1 MKQQARAAM
10 RWVWGAAVVCLVG
23 GGMGGAAAAAGPR
36 LGLAYTAGVRGEI
49 EPCG

>member
-1 MKQQARAAM
+1 MQQARTAM
-10 RWVWGAAVVCLVG
+10 RWVWGAAVMCLLG
-23 GGMGGAAAAAGPR
+23 GGLGGDIAAAEPR